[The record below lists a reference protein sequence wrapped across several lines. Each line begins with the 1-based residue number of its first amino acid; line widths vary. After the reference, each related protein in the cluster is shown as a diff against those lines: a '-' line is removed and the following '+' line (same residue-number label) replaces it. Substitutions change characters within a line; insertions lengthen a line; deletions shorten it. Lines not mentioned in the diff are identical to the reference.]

1 MPEKYYKMDLKLKIY
16 GALCATSE
24 FIINGIDASS
34 GDFGTQDDIKPENAE
49 DYGCGNMTFERK
61 PSTQLILDKYGITE
75 EEYNEVATRLE
86 IDLSFGSCGWCV

>member
-1 MPEKYYKMDLKLKIY
+1 
-16 GALCATSE
+16 
-24 FIINGIDASS
+24 
-34 GDFGTQDDIKPENAE
+34 
-49 DYGCGNMTFERK
+49 MTFERN